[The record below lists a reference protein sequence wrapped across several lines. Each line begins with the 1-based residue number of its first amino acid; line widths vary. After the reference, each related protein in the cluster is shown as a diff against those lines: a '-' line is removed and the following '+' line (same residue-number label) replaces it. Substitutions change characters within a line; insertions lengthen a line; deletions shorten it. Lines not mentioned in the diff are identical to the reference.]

1 MAELTPEE
9 RESIRKEAEDTR
21 NQLKELRQKR
31 EKKEER
37 DLTDE
42 ELGFEPIEKPQVS
55 DGSARIKALEAEL
68 AALKKELAEIKG
80 ESSNRSSNPL
90 IDAAQET
97 VHSIKDSVGG
107 AMQHAKDGI
116 LGLFDN
122 KKYKIEDGIKFD
134 EEDRKAGYR
143 DYNKMTRDELLKA
156 RPNQDTSI
164 FIESL
169 EKGKMKLRFESDRE
183 PFSKFAKGNRRLLSD
198 MLDHYNS
205 RTPFSVRDVKRLSK
219 KYNVSAQRINELIQ
233 GTFLG
238 SWSGLPD
245 TISD

>member
-1 MAELTPEE
+1 MAELTPEQ
-9 RESIRKEAEDTR
+9 KEKLEYYR
-21 NQLKELRQKR
+21 YLELKEK
-31 EKKEER
+31 EKAGTLDR

-68 AALKKELAEIKG
+68 AALKEQLAEMKG
-80 ESSNRSSNPL
+80 EASSGSSNP
-90 IDAAQET
+90 IKDAAQET
-97 VHSIKDSVGG
+97 IHSIKDSVGG

-122 KKYKIEDGIKFD
+122 KKYVTIDEDGTKFD
-134 EEDRKAGYR
+134 EEDKKLGYKAW
-143 DYNKMTRDELLKA
+143 DKMTRDELLKA

>member
-1 MAELTPEE
+1 MEGLTLEEAEKKLEELLKE
-9 RESIRKEAEDTR
+9 RE
-21 NQLKELRQKR
+21 
-31 EKKEER
+31 
-37 DLTDE
+37 DE

-55 DGSARIKALEAEL
+55 NGSARIKALEAEL

-80 ESSNRSSNPL
+80 ERSNRRSNPL

-122 KKYKIEDGIKFD
+122 KKYVTIDKDGTKFD
-134 EEDRKAGYR
+134 EEDKKLGYKAF
-143 DYNKMTRDELLKA
+143 DKMTRDELLIA

-169 EKGKMKLRFESDRE
+169 EKGKTKLRFESDRE
-183 PFSKFAKGNRRLLSD
+183 PFTKFAKGNRRLLSD

-205 RTPFSVRDVKRLSK
+205 RTPFSVGDVRRLSK
-219 KYNVSAQRINELIQ
+219 KYNVSAQRINEFIQ